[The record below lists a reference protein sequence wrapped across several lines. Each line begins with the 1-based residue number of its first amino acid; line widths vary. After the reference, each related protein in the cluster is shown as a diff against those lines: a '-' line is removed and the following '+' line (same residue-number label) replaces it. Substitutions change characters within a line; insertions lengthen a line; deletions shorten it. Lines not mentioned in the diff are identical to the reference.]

1 MYGAGIVNARQAVAG
16 FPPDGVA
23 GPRPKGGGGSSARIK
38 LRSRDRIRNILRRG
52 IRVRC
57 RAAGSGRC
65 RVVASRRGRRLA
77 AGSRKLTVGRS
88 VVVTARLNR
97 RGRALLR
104 SALRRRKRVTL
115 RVRVTL
121 PGSRALVRRLRLR
134 P

>member
-1 MYGAGIVNARQAVAG
+1 VNARQAVAG

-23 GPRPKGGGGSSARIK
+23 GPRPKGAGRSAARIS
-38 LRSRDRIRNILRRG
+38 LRSPDRIRRVLRRG
-52 IRVRC
+52 VRVRC

-65 RVVASRRGRRLA
+65 RVFVSRRGRRLA
-77 AGSRKLTVGRS
+77 QGSRKVRLGQSTVT
-88 VVVTARLNR
+88 TAKLNR

-104 SALRRRKRVTL
+104 RALRRKKRTTL

-121 PGSRALVRRLRLR
+121 PGSKPLVRKLRLR